1 MYIIEGAI
9 LKFLK
14 SYLLGTFVN
23 SCEERTEHANS
34 LDHTIAL
41 HLLKTAVEDGSSLV
55 RTELVVALQHI
66 VMAFEPNFIN
76 ACRSFVDNEEKIND
90 STDSGSLTLNALSPN
105 ATTSQ
110 NSFLKTP
117 SPGPK
122 RTPSSMQS
130 SISSPALDKM
140 GKEYWVSHI
149 EM

>member
-1 MYIIEGAI
+1 M
-9 LKFLK
+9 K

-90 STDSGSLTLNALSPN
+90 STDRYSVVTLVTAKSLE
-105 ATTSQ
+105 
-110 NSFLKTP
+110 
-117 SPGPK
+117 
-122 RTPSSMQS
+122 
-130 SISSPALDKM
+130 ISR
-140 GKEYWVSHI
+140 SHI
-149 EM
+149 